1 MNRPPPSGVQ
11 SRSLSA
17 LQQRLSEVT
26 RAAHQ
31 RVNHHPL
38 LRCLTRSDLSPGQYR
53 RALQALYAIN
63 APTELR
69 LAEYVAAQGV
79 DFAYEDRRRMRELAD
94 DIVFL
99 GGSLPAASWPG
110 PQIDNIAGLI
120 GVMYVLEGSRL
131 GGQVIARQV
140 AISLGLS
147 EAAGIKFM
155 SCCGQSA
162 PLLWAD
168 FCAFAAVNCPESLF
182 SEAEQAASH
191 YFSDFLVQLDN
202 VMGDACEA

>member
-1 MNRPPPSGVQ
+1 MNRPPTSGLQ

-17 LQQRLSEVT
+17 LQQRLGEVT
-26 RAAHQ
+26 RVAHQ

-38 LRCLTRSDLSPGQYR
+38 LRCLTRSDLTSPQYR

-79 DFAYEDRRRMRELAD
+79 DFAYEARRRMRELAA

-99 GGSLPAASWPG
+99 GGSLPAPVWPG
-110 PQIDNIAGLI
+110 PQIDSVAGLI

-131 GGQVIARQV
+131 GGQVVARQV

-147 EAAGIKFM
+147 ATAGIKFM

-162 PLLWAD
+162 AQLWAE
-168 FCAFAAVNCPESLF
+168 FGVFAAVNCPETLF
-182 SEAEQAASH
+182 PVAEQAALG
-191 YFSDFLVQLDN
+191 YFSDLLTQLDRL
-202 VMGDACEA
+202 MEADGAA